1 MKITKRITAVL
12 LAFALLISMMPPV
25 FAETTDDTVLPPQ
38 ATGISSTS
46 DQVIAEAPDK
56 NENALVVNEQSIT
69 GIPTLDAEIKNSAIL
84 NYIDSETLAKGG
96 HISRCPELETL
107 SSYVFKNADGTRTVY
122 YMDHPVKYL
131 DSNGTVNDINL
142 TIHL

>member
-56 NENALVVNEQSIT
+56 NENALVVNMELPKIRGVAVVYHGANNAAT
-69 GIPTLDAEIKNSAIL
+69 NEKIKNCLMATLSVTSKRI
-84 NYIDSETLAKGG
+84 YISGKGG
-96 HISRCPELETL
+96 
-107 SSYVFKNADGTRTVY
+107 K
-122 YMDHPVKYL
+122 
-131 DSNGTVNDINL
+131 
-142 TIHL
+142 